1 MELDVPPVQL
11 QWNDITYSV
20 KKAKKG
26 CKKQEAKTINIL
38 QGLTGVIEPGNTL
51 AIMGPSGKINNINI
65 SIFKSLI
72 RRLQTTK

>member
-11 QWNDITYSV
+11 QWTDIKYSV

-38 QGLTGVIEPGNTL
+38 QGLTGVVEPGNTL
-51 AIMGPSGKINNINI
+51 AIMGPSGKIYFMNKRF
-65 SIFKSLI
+65 FKLLI
-72 RRLQTTK
+72 KRLQTAK

>member
-11 QWNDITYSV
+11 QWNDIRYSV

-26 CKKQEAKTINIL
+26 CKKEETKTINIL

-51 AIMGPSGKINNINI
+51 AIMGPSGMNIFMFNV
-65 SIFKSLI
+65 FLKC
-72 RRLQTTK
+72 